1 MKNKKKLCIIGVSAL
16 CIVIGELYSLKLEIE
31 NMNHMEYKLICG
43 ICIGKS
49 KEKEYG
55 VEFKELQ
62 HFLLGVL

>member
-1 MKNKKKLCIIGVSAL
+1 
-16 CIVIGELYSLKLEIE
+16 
-31 NMNHMEYKLICG
+31 MNHMEYKLICG